1 MERYWLLENVVRI
14 VKKKSKLNSNTNIF
28 NNSRNPVL
36 LATKNNILNDVND
49 IIVVCKKDSVLV
61 SSKKNVNKIKDIIN
75 ENNKNFDCSQ
85 SIFYKPWGHY
95 EIFITSSNYLV
106 KKLTIKPKHRLS
118 LQFHKHRSEHWV
130 VVEGIAQIT
139 KGKQKEILKKNQS
152 TFISVGQIHCIENI
166 GRRELE
172 IIEIQMGY
180 IKRIDI
186 VRLDDP
192 YKRD

>member
-1 MERYWLLENVVRI
+1 M
-14 VKKKSKLNSNTNIF
+14 
-28 NNSRNPVL
+28 
-36 LATKNNILNDVND
+36 
-49 IIVVCKKDSVLV
+49 
-61 SSKKNVNKIKDIIN
+61 
-75 ENNKNFDCSQ
+75 
-85 SIFYKPWGHY
+85 
-95 EIFITSSNYLV
+95 
-106 KKLTIKPKHRLS
+106 S

-172 IIEIQMGY
+172 IIEIQMGS
-180 IKRIDI
+180 ILKESDI

>member
-1 MERYWLLENVVRI
+1 M
-14 VKKKSKLNSNTNIF
+14 
-28 NNSRNPVL
+28 
-36 LATKNNILNDVND
+36 
-49 IIVVCKKDSVLV
+49 
-61 SSKKNVNKIKDIIN
+61 
-75 ENNKNFDCSQ
+75 
-85 SIFYKPWGHY
+85 
-95 EIFITSSNYLV
+95 V

-130 VVEGIAQIT
+130 VVLHRANNKRKTERDF
-139 KGKQKEILKKNQS
+139 KKNQS

-172 IIEIQMGY
+172 IIEIQMGS
-180 IKRIDI
+180 ILKESDI